1 MKLSTNDL
9 DKSLIDKI
17 TQLDEMRLN
26 YTKDD
31 GNIVMY
37 DGNSFYTGKMPEV
50 KVKLPYFSTEELY
63 NFKQNLFSNNEL
75 YTSSYTNNFQN
86 EVRNNSAF
94 KNIMK
99 SMSYSFISKL
109 DSTALFFKMYGS
121 YYYAFTSSG
130 KLYKISKTQL
140 NEQTVFDII
149 AILKTNFACQNLFA
163 RKILDIIPYEDGFLI
178 SVLDNGVY
186 YININTGIYELK
198 LNITS
203 INKLYRLNST
213 KILALS
219 NTEKKSVIIFDAV
232 SGKKIDS
239 FDTLSNFNQLPD
251 SAVITEKGFYV
262 LGKYIGNSAPINMIH
277 YWQLDAGEISYENY
291 DDLVDIALEYNK
303 YQYITIDNDENN
315 LLVYGIKSNGNIFRC
330 VYDIQNNTNDYYE
343 MDVIKPNS
351 TKLFVNKNIYIV
363 NNSVY
368 IIEDNAILDM
378 FKLSLNIN
386 DKIYFDKN
394 SIIYV
399 GGRDIISYTFPKYAF
414 YPTESFVIY
423 DENGICNNIKI
434 LVSSTTG
441 KEKIAL
447 FNGETK
453 EQIIPQ
459 FYGLTENNEFII
471 VLKNCK
477 ATKIVM
483 TIDFNKESEIKN
495 IVVKTNREYFEE

>member
-277 YWQLDAGEISYENY
+277 YWQLDAGEISYENFNNIETIIMM
-291 DDLVDIALEYNK
+291 LTQIVVWILGALSKKNENIK
-303 YQYITIDNDENN
+303 NDMIIFQN
-315 LLVYGIKSNGNIFRC
+315 GIIGLISC
-330 VYDIQNNTNDYYE
+330 ALY
-343 MDVIKPNS
+343 
-351 TKLFVNKNIYIV
+351 YIV
-363 NNSVY
+363 SKDFSV
-368 IIEDNAILDM
+368 AIAT
-378 FKLSLNIN
+378 S
-386 DKIYFDKN
+386 
-394 SIIYV
+394 
-399 GGRDIISYTFPKYAF
+399 
-414 YPTESFVIY
+414 
-423 DENGICNNIKI
+423 
-434 LVSSTTG
+434 
-441 KEKIAL
+441 
-447 FNGETK
+447 
-453 EQIIPQ
+453 
-459 FYGLTENNEFII
+459 GLTAD
-471 VLKNCK
+471 VLYNLVHSSYKL
-477 ATKIVM
+477 
-483 TIDFNKESEIKN
+483 IKR
-495 IVVKTNREYFEE
+495 K